1 MARYHHNE
9 NNLKVLAER
18 YTNLLSYQ
26 ELKKLT
32 CLSDNFNAVYGSQ
45 YTLPEGMSWSDVR
58 LPFLD
63 WIDDYDKTSSYV
75 GLEIGKYIP
84 DDPNDP
90 KSTST
95 ELKYKYNLG
104 QSHSIDDFDE
114 DSVWFY
120 ITMVSPLEELD
131 SVIELEDI
139 MPYVFWWEN
148 RGTENNGPNVDCY
161 GKASSS
167 KLNYEQGGWCY
178 SMAHERQDEDVWV
191 DMAVNPPE
199 EKRSPKL
206 NIEHSWHAVSNTLG
220 IDFSKKENGGTLLTT
235 DNSGNVYK
243 GAYDPHCAGT
253 DEKWKIH
260 HLSNAFGANQ
270 HEDPTADK
278 YYLPE
283 KAHGDGQF
291 QSKVSPSTL
300 NDDIFNSIKDRPM
313 TWNLWNVVRHYVY
326 IKYFKNRHKALGT
339 DEAAWAELE
348 KYTKKLVK
356 GIYRTF
362 KDNKF
367 TDDDNRST
375 FTNVD
380 ETSTNY
386 GGTCYVRWTNSF
398 IEATTVMERNARD
411 HMASFVLFTGDIR
424 VPNDLTSTINA
435 IKTEYGISD
444 A

>member
-1 MARYHHNE
+1 M
-9 NNLKVLAER
+9 
-18 YTNLLSYQ
+18 
-26 ELKKLT
+26 
-32 CLSDNFNAVYGSQ
+32 
-45 YTLPEGMSWSDVR
+45 
-58 LPFLD
+58 
-63 WIDDYDKTSSYV
+63 
-75 GLEIGKYIP
+75 
-84 DDPNDP
+84 
-90 KSTST
+90 
-95 ELKYKYNLG
+95 
-104 QSHSIDDFDE
+104 
-114 DSVWFY
+114 WFY

-148 RGTENNGPNVDCY
+148 RGTENNGPDVDCY

-167 KLNYEQGGWCY
+167 KLNYEEGGWCY
-178 SMAHERQDEDVWV
+178 SMAHERQDEDVQM
-191 DMAVNPPE
+191 DNSQNPPVE
-199 EKRSPKL
+199 VRTPKL

-220 IDFSKKENGGTLLTT
+220 VDFSKKENGGTLLTT

-243 GAYDPHCAGT
+243 GAYDPNCSGT
-253 DEKWKIH
+253 DEKWKVH

-270 HEDPTADK
+270 HEDPVADK

-291 QSKVSPSTL
+291 QTKVSPKSL
-300 NDDIFNSIKDRPM
+300 NDTIMASIKDRPM

-326 IKYFKNRHKALGT
+326 IKYFKNRHKALST
-339 DEAAWAELE
+339 DEATWAELE

-362 KDNKF
+362 KDGKK
-367 TDDDNRST
+367 TSDDNRST

-386 GGTCYVRWTNSF
+386 GGVCYVRWTNSF
-398 IEATTVMERNARD
+398 IEATTIMERNARD

-424 VPNDLTSTINA
+424 VPNDLTQTINE
-435 IKTEYGISD
+435 IKTEYGIDDEESAKMLAPARYSYEAILNSNNSFRLVTNEGVD
-444 A
+444 ADDSEDGMIPRTKEIEYTINGSEISWGKNGIFKTTLVSNKF

>member
-1 MARYHHNE
+1 M
-9 NNLKVLAER
+9 
-18 YTNLLSYQ
+18 
-26 ELKKLT
+26 
-32 CLSDNFNAVYGSQ
+32 
-45 YTLPEGMSWSDVR
+45 
-58 LPFLD
+58 
-63 WIDDYDKTSSYV
+63 
-75 GLEIGKYIP
+75 
-84 DDPNDP
+84 
-90 KSTST
+90 
-95 ELKYKYNLG
+95 
-104 QSHSIDDFDE
+104 
-114 DSVWFY
+114 WFY

-148 RGTENNGPNVDCY
+148 RGAENNGPIVDCY

-191 DMAVNPPE
+191 DVSGQTPVE
-199 EKRSPKL
+199 RRTPKL

-220 IDFSKKENGGTLLTT
+220 IDFSKKENGGTLLTA

-260 HLSNAFGANQ
+260 NLSNAFGANQ

-291 QSKVSPSTL
+291 LSKVSPSTL

-339 DEAAWAELE
+339 DGAAWAELE

-367 TDDDNRST
+367 TDKGPRST

-386 GGTCYVRWTNSF
+386 GGTCYVHWTNSF
-398 IEATTVMERNARD
+398 IEASTIMERNARD
-411 HMASFVLFTGDIR
+411 HMASFVLFTGDVR
-424 VPNDLTSTINA
+424 VPNDLTGTINA
-435 IKTEYGISD
+435 LKREYGISD